1 MCARFTQFGIQ
12 QVAQLFGLTA
22 PVPDLEDRYN
32 IAPTDPVAVVRRGAR
47 GRELAWMQWGLV
59 PAWAND
65 PSIGT
70 RLINARCETVTEK
83 PAFRTA
89 FKRRRCLVPTS
100 GFYEWSGPKNARQP
114 YFIHFKHQPV
124 AFAGLW
130 ETWERP
136 EGFLETFT
144 ILTTHPNETIE
155 RLHDRM
161 PVVIRE
167 RDFESWLHAEGAAER
182 FFAPLGNN
190 EIEVWPVGKR
200 VGNVRCDDPELLA
213 KVEAI
218 LEATPAKPKS
228 KPADPAQGELF

>member
-12 QVAQLFGLTA
+12 QVAQLFGLAA

-32 IAPTDPVAVVRRGAR
+32 IAPTDPVAVVRQGAR

-65 PSIGT
+65 PRIGT
-70 RLINARCETVTEK
+70 RLINARCETVAEK
-83 PAFRTA
+83 PAFRAA
-89 FKRRRCLVPTS
+89 FRRRRCLVPTS

-144 ILTTHPNETIE
+144 ILTTHPNETVA

-161 PVVIRE
+161 PVVLRE
-167 RDFESWLHAEGAAER
+167 EDFESWLRTEGPVER
-182 FFAPLGNN
+182 LFEPLRDE

-200 VGNVRCDDPELLA
+200 VGQARYDDPSLLA
-213 KVEAI
+213 KVDVSQDTGLARSK
-218 LEATPAKPKS
+218 AKPVD
-228 KPADPAQGELF
+228 AAQGELF